1 MYIVLTDHIVDHFE
15 VHYRDIDKLWDCLN
29 VAFFKKILTNM
40 ILNLRISVTFISWWV
55 LEDNYILFQTD
66 TCIWFQFSVEEF

>member
-29 VAFFKKILTNM
+29 VAFFKKKN
-40 ILNLRISVTFISWWV
+40 
-55 LEDNYILFQTD
+55 
-66 TCIWFQFSVEEF
+66 